1 MKQIIRL
8 TEGDL
13 HNIVKQVVKEAV
25 DELTIGQASV
35 GGIYNALSMNDIN
48 NGNSTVT
55 FGSGKKSSVNR
66 LEKSNEI
73 EWELLSKAIKDSMGD
88 FNLYFVQPDGGIGNK
103 VITLGFESILYLG
116 NNGFILYGNG
126 KVSGKKVSRGK
137 YMDDFKK
144 LKIFYDAS
152 SNTYSWV
159 NTYKVNNQKY
169 IRATR
174 KSDLILP
181 KGDSNE
187 MLENKVNEE
196 HLFANINNYIDTV
209 NSSLPPNLQLRLK
222 L

>member
-1 MKQIIRL
+1 MKHIIRL
-8 TEGDL
+8 TESDL

-48 NGNSTVT
+48 NGNSNVT

-196 HLFANINNYIDTV
+196 YLFANINNYIDTV
-209 NSSLPPNLQLRLK
+209 NSSLPPNLQLKLK

>member
-8 TEGDL
+8 TESDL
-13 HNIVKQVVKEAV
+13 HNIVKQVIKEAV

-196 HLFANINNYIDTV
+196 HLFDNINNYIDTV
-209 NSSLPPNLQLRLK
+209 NSSLPPNLQLKLK

>member
-13 HNIVKQVVKEAV
+13 HNIVKRVIKEAI

-48 NGNSTVT
+48 NGNSNVT
-55 FGSGKKSSVNR
+55 FGSGRKSSVNR

-73 EWELLSKAIKDSMGD
+73 EWELLSKAIKDSMGS

-144 LKIFYDAS
+144 LKIFYDANT
-152 SNTYSWV
+152 NTYSWV
-159 NTYKVNNQKY
+159 NTYKINSQKY

-196 HLFANINNYIDTV
+196 HLFANINDYINTV
-209 NSSLPPNLQLRLK
+209 NSSLPPNLQLKLK

>member
-1 MKQIIRL
+1 MKQLIRL
-8 TEGDL
+8 TEGDI
-13 HNIVKQVVKEAV
+13 HNIVKQVIKEAI

-196 HLFANINNYIDTV
+196 HLFAKINNYIDTV

>member
-1 MKQIIRL
+1 MIKYRIEMKQIIRL

-116 NNGFILYGNG
+116 
-126 KVSGKKVSRGK
+126 K
-137 YMDDFKK
+137 
-144 LKIFYDAS
+144 
-152 SNTYSWV
+152 
-159 NTYKVNNQKY
+159 
-169 IRATR
+169 
-174 KSDLILP
+174 
-181 KGDSNE
+181 
-187 MLENKVNEE
+187 
-196 HLFANINNYIDTV
+196 
-209 NSSLPPNLQLRLK
+209 NLVR
-222 L
+222 

>member
-8 TEGDL
+8 TESDL
-13 HNIVKQVVKEAV
+13 HNIVKQVIKEAV

-55 FGSGKKSSVNR
+55 FGSGRKSSVNR

>member
-1 MKQIIRL
+1 
-8 TEGDL
+8 
-13 HNIVKQVVKEAV
+13 
-25 DELTIGQASV
+25 
-35 GGIYNALSMNDIN
+35 
-48 NGNSTVT
+48 
-55 FGSGKKSSVNR
+55 
-66 LEKSNEI
+66 
-73 EWELLSKAIKDSMGD
+73 
-88 FNLYFVQPDGGIGNK
+88 
-103 VITLGFESILYLG
+103 
-116 NNGFILYGNG
+116 
-126 KVSGKKVSRGK
+126 
-137 YMDDFKK
+137 MDDFKK

>member
-8 TEGDL
+8 TESDL
-13 HNIVKQVVKEAV
+13 HNIVKQVIKEAV

-55 FGSGKKSSVNR
+55 FGSGRKSSVNR

-196 HLFANINNYIDTV
+196 HLFDNINNYIDTV
-209 NSSLPPNLQLRLK
+209 NSSLPPNLQLKLK

>member
-1 MKQIIRL
+1 
-8 TEGDL
+8 
-13 HNIVKQVVKEAV
+13 
-25 DELTIGQASV
+25 
-35 GGIYNALSMNDIN
+35 
-48 NGNSTVT
+48 
-55 FGSGKKSSVNR
+55 
-66 LEKSNEI
+66 
-73 EWELLSKAIKDSMGD
+73 MGD